1 MSFINVTPEYGLVVR
16 KDALLE
22 RGVSLEKLLVAMK
35 VEAPLD
41 SDDRLI
47 SFGPSF
53 GQEALDGLVRELLG
67 LGLQYFD
74 DFFEVVGDYPAW
86 CRFKVGYT
94 AGKE

>member
-1 MSFINVTPEYGLVVR
+1 MSFINVTHEYGLVVR

-22 RGVSLEKLLVAMK
+22 RGVSLENLLVVMK
-35 VEAPLD
+35 AGAPLD

-53 GQEALDGLVRELLG
+53 GQEALDGLIRELQD

-74 DFFEVVGDYPAW
+74 DFIDVAGDYPAW